1 MENFMLKP
9 TRFAI
14 AVAAL
19 ISSSAYAAPLTAQQ
33 MLQQFNV
40 VVTGDLNST
49 SASMAAAMWVAMW

>member
-40 VVTGDLNST
+40 VVTGD
-49 SASMAAAMWVAMW
+49 